1 MKMQKNGVL
10 ITIIILISIN
20 SFCQQ
25 EISLSDKFQNKKI
38 KAVNRSISLYGDQ
51 LDAVEMN
58 AENSSG
64 IGIITLFFSLF
75 GLRKRSYSK
84 VKGSSIETELIN
96 DVDIVKDSPLG
107 TDIPLNIQVDLLGS
121 YNGEINS
128 LISSTDFLK
137 QFNPSMMVFASS
149 DNDYTEFR
157 PNVVIQLE
165 NNPLINLNM
174 TLSDYMDSAYS
185 LTQEMQNIVGK
196 RQVRIGSNM
205 ATQWFRINLSNLLG
219 NEVKT
224 DITYTQFQKI
234 VITDDLMGIITISY
248 GDETK
253 PNDIKILQD
262 FLNKFGIK

>member
-1 MKMQKNGVL
+1 MKKQDTQMKWILFWVF
-10 ITIIILISIN
+10 IIIFVLVTLLTILALFFGLGN
-20 SFCQQ
+20 
-25 EISLSDKFQNKKI
+25 LSEEFHKPLFTTFI
-38 KAVNRSISLYGDQ
+38 I
-51 LDAVEMN
+51 ET
-58 AENSSG
+58 G